1 MKNVTDRTSNPFGM
15 RPPCPE
21 ESGESGETAGRSA
34 VFGYGDA
41 NADFHVVGDHPGVHG
56 GRDTGVPF
64 TGSSAGQRLQAVL
77 HEVGLLADPYSDEP
91 EAADLFLSYRYMCC
105 LPEGREPTEREYDDL
120 EPFFDAELRA
130 IAAHVLLPVGERAT
144 RHVLRTYAAR
154 EALLAP
160 EGGARRGEPAASGE
174 AANGGVASGET
185 PTDEAASGNDA
196 ADAESAD
203 GGPGDRMADLHA
215 DHLPG
220 RGFLVVP
227 VREPAEWDDGDAER
241 LAASL
246 ADLLASDY
254 RQTADL
260 GRFLAEHDTY
270 EVR

>member
-15 RPPCPE
+15 RPPCPHDC
-21 ESGESGETAGRSA
+21 GESGAAADRRA

-56 GRDTGVPF
+56 GRETGVPF
-64 TGSSAGQRLQAVL
+64 TGSTAGERLQPVL
-77 HEVGLLADPYSDEP
+77 HEVGLLGDAYSDEP
-91 EAADLFLSYRYMCC
+91 AATDLFLSYRHMCC
-105 LPEGREPTEREYDDL
+105 LPEGRDPTDREYDDF

-160 EGGARRGEPAASGE
+160 DGEVSSGGDRDLQG
-174 AANGGVASGET
+174 
-185 PTDEAASGNDA
+185 
-196 ADAESAD
+196 ADATASQPGTAD
-203 GGPGDRMADLHA
+203 GGRDDRMADLHA

-227 VREPAEWDDGDAER
+227 VRDPAEWDDGDADR

-246 ADLLASDY
+246 ADLLSSDY

>member
-15 RPPCPE
+15 RPPCRHE
-21 ESGESGETAGRSA
+21 CDSGVSS

-41 NADFHVVGDHPGVHG
+41 NADFHLVGDYPGVHG
-56 GRDTGVPF
+56 GRETGVPF
-64 TGSSAGQRLQAVL
+64 TGSVAGERLQPVL
-77 HEVGLLADPYSDEP
+77 NEVGLVGDAYSDEP
-91 EAADLFLSYRYMCC
+91 AVADLFLSYRHACC
-105 LPEGREPTEREYDDL
+105 LPEGSAPTEDDYDRL

-154 EALLAP
+154 EALLD
-160 EGGARRGEPAASGE
+160 AAGDSTDGE
-174 AANGGVASGET
+174 AVS
-185 PTDEAASGNDA
+185 D
-196 ADAESAD
+196 
-203 GGPGDRMADLHA
+203 GDRMADLHG
-215 DHLPG
+215 DHVPG

-227 VREPAEWDDGDAER
+227 VREPTEWEAGDGER
-241 LAASL
+241 LASSL
-246 ADLLASDY
+246 SDLRATDY

>member
-15 RPPCPE
+15 RPPCPHE
-21 ESGESGETAGRSA
+21 CAAGVSA

-56 GRDTGVPF
+56 GRETGIPF
-64 TGSSAGQRLQAVL
+64 TGGLAGERLQPVL
-77 HEVGLLADPYSDEP
+77 NEVGLLGDAYSDDP
-91 EAADLFLSYRYMCC
+91 SIADLFLSYRHMCC
-105 LPEGREPTEREYDDL
+105 LPEGRSPTDREYDDL

-154 EALLAP
+154 EALLD
-160 EGGARRGEPAASGE
+160 GDGERP
-174 AANGGVASGET
+174 
-185 PTDEAASGNDA
+185 
-196 ADAESAD
+196 
-203 GGPGDRMADLHA
+203 DRMAQLHA
-215 DHLPG
+215 DHVPG

-227 VREPAEWDDGDAER
+227 IRDPSDWDDGDGER
-241 LAASL
+241 LATSL